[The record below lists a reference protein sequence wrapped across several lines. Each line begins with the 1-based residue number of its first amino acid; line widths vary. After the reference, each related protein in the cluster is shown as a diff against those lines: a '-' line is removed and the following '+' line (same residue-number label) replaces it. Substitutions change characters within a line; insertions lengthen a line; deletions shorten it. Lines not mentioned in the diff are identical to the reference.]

1 MQTNTK
7 MIYQHERRL
16 HLLGSAND
24 NLGTETYSSMYLQV
38 SSSYGLNARGR
49 YHTTASWPLLHGM
62 QGAFIVG
69 KTASCWSQW
78 KTQGYSSNL
87 GLLTHPRRSGYWE
100 NVCYITNWSYVPNTG
115 TWYQQLGCLSG
126 TPSLT
131 TSFVLAIMSRYY
143 NSTNLNM
150 YKRRL

>member
-16 HLLGSAND
+16 HLLGSAID

-49 YHTTASWPLLHGM
+49 YHTTASWPLLQGM

-78 KTQGYSSNL
+78 
-87 GLLTHPRRSGYWE
+87 RVVE
-100 NVCYITNWSYVPNTG
+100 DTG
-115 TWYQQLGCLSG
+115 TFLKFRAPNPSSEERILGKCMLYNKLKLCAEYRDMVPTARLFVRYTELDNQLCPCYHVAL
-126 TPSLT
+126 
-131 TSFVLAIMSRYY
+131 F
-143 NSTNLNM
+143 
-150 YKRRL
+150 